1 MSETDQCYMSAAP
14 GCEGERWEH
23 QEVEVRLGY
32 IAGSKPIWATSDP
45 VSKLKLNRSREMAQ

>member
-1 MSETDQCYMSAAP
+1 MSAAP